1 MKLKLTEKKL
11 AKSSPSDAEE
21 NLQSK
26 LEKSKSTKTDKR
38 PEEPSCFILPLVKEK
53 AAKIVA

>member
-1 MKLKLTEKKL
+1 LTEKKL